1 MKLAADVRLAFRSE
15 GREVVVYLAQPHTMA
30 DAIVLARLNKAAL
43 GVSNTL
49 FDEIKSAFS
58 KWLQVQVAAH
68 TGVVPEMIDVVPP
81 EPREGNA

>member
-1 MKLAADVRLAFRSE
+1 MKLAANCRLAFRTE
-15 GREVVVYLAQPHTMA
+15 GPEVVVYLADTHTMA